1 MIHGGNISSNNMDR
15 VRSLFV
21 ADALKGAQLASS
33 ILFSSAKSHAGF
45 DSMDTEALLQAIG
58 DHPRLRKVTTDE
70 VIGIPIT
77 RVVANLGLVSSH
89 GDVYNQW
96 QSAGH

>member
-1 MIHGGNISSNNMDR
+1 
-15 VRSLFV
+15 
-21 ADALKGAQLASS
+21 
-33 ILFSSAKSHAGF
+33 
-45 DSMDTEALLQAIG
+45 MDTEALLQAIG